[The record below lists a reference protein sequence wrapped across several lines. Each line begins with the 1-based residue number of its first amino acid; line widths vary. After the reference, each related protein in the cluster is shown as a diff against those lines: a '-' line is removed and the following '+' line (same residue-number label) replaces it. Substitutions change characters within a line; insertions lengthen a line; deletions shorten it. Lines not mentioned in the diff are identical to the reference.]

1 MRILVLAVAAAAL
14 LYAVLLFVAWRW
26 QERVVW
32 QPPAAVLQ
40 VDREVRRIDYAS
52 ADGQPLYAYLL
63 GDPGVAPGLLIAFHG
78 NADLAARLV
87 RWASEVHRRT
97 GWAVLLPEYRGYGGL
112 SGTPDYPAS
121 HRDAQAAYRVARET
135 LAVDSSRIAIYGHSL
150 GSAVATELAAQYPP
164 SALLLISPFTSARD
178 MAGAMRP
185 FPVSPLWGLIGRVK
199 FDTKE
204 KVASLPAPVWVAHG
218 QGDMIIPARMGQ
230 AIHAAAR
237 TRGELLLLPGAGH
250 NDVELV
256 GGEQYW
262 SWLERALAAPVVS
275 PAGSGAS

>member
-1 MRILVLAVAAAAL
+1 MRILVLAIAAAGL
-14 LYAVLLFVAWRW
+14 FYVVLLLVAWRW
-26 QERVVW
+26 QERIVW

-40 VDREVRRIDYAS
+40 VDRETRRIDYAS
-52 ADGQPLYAYLL
+52 SDGQPLYAYLL
-63 GDPGVAPGLLIAFHG
+63 GDPARAPGLLIAFHG

-87 RWASEVHRRT
+87 PWAAEVHRRT

-112 SGTPDYPAS
+112 SGSPDYPAS
-121 HRDAQAAYRVARET
+121 HRDALAAYTVARET
-135 LAVDSSRIAIYGHSL
+135 LDVDSSRIAIYGHSL
-150 GSAVATELAAQYPP
+150 GSAVATELAADHPP
-164 SALLLISPFTSARD
+164 AALVLISPFTSARD

-204 KVASLPAPVWVAHG
+204 KVASLPSPVWVAHG
-218 QGDMIIPARMGQ
+218 ERDMIIPVRMGR
-230 AIHAAAR
+230 AVHAAAR
-237 TRGELLLLPGAGH
+237 SRGELLLLSGAGH
-250 NDVELV
+250 NDVELT

-262 SWLERALAAPVVS
+262 SWLKRALASPDVS